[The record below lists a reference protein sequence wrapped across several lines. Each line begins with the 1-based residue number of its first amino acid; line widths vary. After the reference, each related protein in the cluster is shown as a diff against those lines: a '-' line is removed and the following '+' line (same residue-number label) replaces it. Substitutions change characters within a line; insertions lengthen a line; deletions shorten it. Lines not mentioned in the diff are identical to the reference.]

1 MLLKCLC
8 LKTVCLLL
16 FVVSPL
22 GLAAEVTHAP
32 KAVVYPEGAPFTELV
47 VVDETIYLAGM
58 IGVKPGSMTLVP
70 GGIEAES
77 KQVLDNIKQVLEANG
92 FAMANLVKCTA
103 MLADISQWSAF
114 NAIYKTYFTSPYPA
128 RSALGANGLAL
139 GAAVELECIGT
150 VGSK

>member
-1 MLLKCLC
+1 MLLRSIKAA
-8 LKTVCLLL
+8 CLLL
-16 FVVSPL
+16 LVVSQW
-22 GLAAEVTHAP
+22 GHAAEISHAP
-32 KAVVYPEGAPFTELV
+32 KAVVYPAGAPFTELV

-58 IGVKPGSMTLVP
+58 IGVKPGFMELVP
-70 GGIEAES
+70 GGIKAES

-92 FAMANLVKCTA
+92 FGMANLVKCTA

-139 GAAVELECIGT
+139 GAAVELECIGA
-150 VGSK
+150 VKVK